1 VRLGSSGC
9 SYVPATTSREPNF
22 MPAEIACRGTGKL
35 LVKEAPLMDGSR
47 SATPVRACAG
57 HEPDFTQDRSRRSQV
72 ATIGRRFDH
81 ASAVGARARAATQ
94 LGRRIALV
102 DFDR

>member
-47 SATPVRACAG
+47 SATPVWARAG
-57 HEPDFTQDRSRRSQV
+57 HEPDFTQDRFPPLAGCDDQAPLRSRLCSRRQGE
-72 ATIGRRFDH
+72 GRDP
-81 ASAVGARARAATQ
+81 AR
-94 LGRRIALV
+94 RRIALV